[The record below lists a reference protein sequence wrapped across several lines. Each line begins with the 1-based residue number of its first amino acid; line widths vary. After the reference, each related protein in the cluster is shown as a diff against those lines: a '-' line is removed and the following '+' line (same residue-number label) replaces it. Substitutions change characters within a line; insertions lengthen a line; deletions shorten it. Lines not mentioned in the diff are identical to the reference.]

1 MSTKFLIKRIY
12 KIGELL
18 ALAGEVKSGVIKEGD
33 TGTTWE
39 NKRFTV
45 VKIETKDGS
54 IPTASSSQE
63 VTLIVKGILRK
74 DLASGDT
81 LYIE

>member
-1 MSTKFLIKRIY
+1 MSAKFSIKRIY

-18 ALAGEVKSGVIKEGD
+18 ALAGEVKNGVIKEGD
-33 TGTTWE
+33 VGTTWE
-39 NKRFTV
+39 NRKFTI

-54 IPTASSSQE
+54 VPTAHRFQE
-63 VTLIVKGILRK
+63 VTLIIKGIQHK
-74 DLASGDT
+74 DLAPGDP

>member
-33 TGTTWE
+33 VGTTWE

-54 IPTASSSQE
+54 VPTAQKSQE
-63 VTLIVKGILRK
+63 VTLIVKGILHK
-74 DLASGDT
+74 DLAPGDS

>member
-39 NKRFTV
+39 NKRFNV
-45 VKIETKDGS
+45 VKIETKEGS
-54 IPTASSSQE
+54 IPTASRFQE
-63 VTLIVKGILRK
+63 VTLIVKGILRR
-74 DLASGDT
+74 DLAPGDT